1 MAAGLAR
8 ACVVLCVL
16 TAGQG
21 LADGMRVGTADTM
34 VKVPRDGVGPLGEEA
49 RLAIRW
55 GAALHAEL
63 ARGELESAQLVI
75 AAPAGHDLGGVRVT
89 VTPPVLGSG
98 RTRAGWPSDCLSL
111 WRVGFVQAFDLWEPH
126 GDLGWLPDPLLPLEG
141 AFDVG
146 AGQYQPVWLRLKATK
161 GMPAGLYRGEVI
173 VEANGMAPVRVPLG
187 VTLWDFT
194 LPATQHFTLSIPTW
208 GGQWEAMYPGT
219 VTPERWRAYLDLLLD
234 YRVSP
239 FPLAE
244 DREIAYCFGR
254 GQREFCLH
262 CFPVDYVPDD
272 TTAKMQ
278 PLAAMWSRLPFADEG
293 TPYVLL
299 GDEAPPKY
307 YGNIREQGRLVREAA
322 PTIRRQFTTGPEIA
336 TEGFDAVIRGIS
348 GAADIAIL
356 AAANCYDT
364 DTQTRQLRA
373 GGFDLWWYYVASHY
387 YIPGRGLEARQVFW
401 RHWKYGIAGQ
411 LHWGASYWGDANIA
425 GRDGAKWPDIP
436 WDTRSSR
443 TGDGYLVYPAPGG
456 AGMWPSVRLELIRD
470 GVEDYEYFHLLA
482 TLTDGAE
489 ASGHAS
495 PSRIAAN
502 RGLLAI
508 DNALVKSYKD
518 YATQPQP
525 YRAYRRELARA
536 IMDSRN

>member
-208 GGQWEAMYPGT
+208 GGWEPCIRAQCPGAGGPT
-219 VTPERWRAYLDLLLD
+219 RPAAGLCVA
-234 YRVSP
+234 V
-239 FPLAE
+239 PLAE
-244 DREIAYCFGR
+244 DRRAYVCR
-254 GQREFCLH
+254 PARVHHCSRWTTSRRHNGQ
-262 CFPVDYVPDD
+262 D
-272 TTAKMQ
+272 AA
-278 PLAAMWSRLPFADEG
+278 LAACGVCCL
-293 TPYVLL
+293 
-299 GDEAPPKY
+299 
-307 YGNIREQGRLVREAA
+307 
-322 PTIRRQFTTGPEIA
+322 
-336 TEGFDAVIRGIS
+336 RG
-348 GAADIAIL
+348 
-356 AAANCYDT
+356 
-364 DTQTRQLRA
+364 
-373 GGFDLWWYYVASHY
+373 
-387 YIPGRGLEARQVFW
+387 
-401 RHWKYGIAGQ
+401 
-411 LHWGASYWGDANIA
+411 
-425 GRDGAKWPDIP
+425 
-436 WDTRSSR
+436 
-443 TGDGYLVYPAPGG
+443 
-456 AGMWPSVRLELIRD
+456 
-470 GVEDYEYFHLLA
+470 
-482 TLTDGAE
+482 
-489 ASGHAS
+489 
-495 PSRIAAN
+495 
-502 RGLLAI
+502 
-508 DNALVKSYKD
+508 
-518 YATQPQP
+518 
-525 YRAYRRELARA
+525 
-536 IMDSRN
+536 